1 MSTKSQAIAS
11 LLLIAICSSMLVQ
24 TDLAQLPPR
33 DLIQFWSAV
42 TSIPGRVMDIITGF
56 SFLKFSFCSCAF
68 GNFVR
73 LCSWSMG
80 GLGAEKG
87 SWRRPLAM
95 VARACDAIGEE
106 PSVMAPRSLG
116 MMTAIL
122 LVEILASNP

>member
-33 DLIQFWSAV
+33 DLIQRWSTL
-42 TSIPGRVMDIITGF
+42 TSTPGRVMDIITGF

-68 GNFVR
+68 GNFAR

-80 GLGAEKG
+80 GLGVEKG

-106 PSVMAPRSLG
+106 PAVMAPRSLG